1 MAFRVTD
8 LIVDTLIAHSVDRAF
23 RVAAKVFLRCLTLRT
38 NAMGSM
44 STSLA
49 AVADAKLTG

>member
-38 NAMGSM
+38 NAMGSI